1 MTNSISRF
9 QKVALVVARLLL
21 AYLFFTQLWWKAPP
35 TFGCSPDYAFASF
48 DASGG
53 LRRTS
58 GLCDWIG
65 VQAAWANRPHPV
77 LAANLDNQGAPEISV
92 DVGFLAAANGAF
104 IEALVKPNIQW
115 FGYVVFGMEAVI
127 FVSLFLGLFSRLG
140 GLVALALSLQL
151 WAGLAGISNPF
162 EWEWS
167 YNFLPVLSLLM
178 IAFAPGRYFGLD
190 ALLRPRLISAAS
202 KGNQLAR
209 VLAWAM

>member
-1 MTNSISRF
+1 MTDSLSRF
-9 QKVALVVARLLL
+9 QKAALIIARLLL
-21 AYLFFTQLWWKAPP
+21 AYLFFTQLWWKTPP

-48 DASGG
+48 DASGS

-77 LAANLDNQGAPEISV
+77 LAANLDNQGGPEIAV
-92 DVGFLAAANGAF
+92 DVGFIAAANGAF
-104 IEALVKPNIQW
+104 IDAFVKPNIQW

-151 WAGLAGISNPF
+151 WVGLAGISNPF

-190 ALLRPRLISAAS
+190 ALLRPRLVDAAN
-202 KGNQLAR
+202 KGNKLAR

>member
-1 MTNSISRF
+1 MTHSLSRF
-9 QKVALVVARLLL
+9 QQIALIVARLLL

-48 DASGG
+48 DASGS
-53 LRRTS
+53 LHRTS

-65 VQAAWANRPHPV
+65 VQAAWASRPHPV
-77 LAANLDNQGAPEISV
+77 LAANLDNQGGSEIAV

-104 IEALVKPNIQW
+104 IDAFVKPNIRW

-151 WAGLAGISNPF
+151 WVGLAGISNPF

-178 IAFAPGRYFGLD
+178 IAFASGRYFGLD
-190 ALLRPRLISAAS
+190 ALLRPRLVAAAS
-202 KGNQLAR
+202 KGNKLAR
-209 VLAWAM
+209 VLAWAT